1 MRSVVV
7 YGPRDTRIVE
17 EPEPALAPGR
27 VKVRLRYCSVVME
40 NVGLHTGAD
49 PRLRQP
55 GNPLYRGYPQ
65 AQAGEVIGEVVE
77 LAPDVPETAGLH
89 VGDRLASYAPYRE
102 VQVIAPDAWTPVPPH
117 VPPEAA
123 ISQAFS
129 GTTLHAMRRAR
140 IEIGDDLLVIGAGP
154 MGALLPAWARIAGAG
169 RIVVADLYPR
179 RLDVARR
186 LGATHTINPR
196 ETDLATAVKEITEGN
211 GPDVVFD
218 AGNTAATF
226 PLALELARPQGKVV
240 VLSWHT
246 QPITIDDITR
256 DFYHKELEIIATRA
270 TGPAAA
276 YRSPYLRW
284 TGAESRRL
292 IARWMAEGRFDPSPI
307 VTDRRPLAEIV
318 QAIHDLARRPADH
331 LKTLIEW

>member
-1 MRSVVV
+1 MRSLVMQAA
-7 YGPRDTRIVE
+7 RACRLVE
-17 EPEPALAPGR
+17 EPEPDLAVGQI
-27 VKVRLRYCSVVME
+27 KVRLRFCSVVME
-40 NVGLHTGAD
+40 NAGLYTGVD

-55 GNPLYRGYPQ
+55 GNPLYRGYPL

-77 LAPDVPETAGLH
+77 AASDVDGVR
-89 VGDRLASYAPYRE
+89 VGDRYASYAPYRE
-102 VQVIAPDAWTPVPPH
+102 LQVIAPDAWTRIDPAVR
-117 VPPEAA
+117 PEAA

-129 GTTLHAMRRAR
+129 GTTLHAVRRAR
-140 IEIGDDLLVIGAGP
+140 LELGDDVAVIGAGP
-154 MGALLPAWARIAGAG
+154 MGALLPAWARLAGAG

-179 RLDVARR
+179 RLAIARMT
-186 LGATHTINPR
+186 GATHTVNPSD
-196 ETDLATAVKEITEGN
+196 TDLKAAVQEITEGS

-226 PLALELARPQGKVV
+226 PLALDLARPQGKVV

-246 QPITIDDITR
+246 QPITIEDITK

-276 YRSPYLRW
+276 YRSPYVRW
-284 TGAESRRL
+284 TGRESQRL

-307 VTDRRPLAEIV
+307 VTGRRPLAEFV
-318 QAIHDLARRPADH
+318 PAMEALIAQPGEH